1 MNRALRYWWSAG
13 FFIAWILY
21 SFWWFYRRGTFGQ
34 FAGDVRYVRR
44 IEACALALTN
54 LARAPQGQ
62 SPRLAVVLIAA
73 SLVLNGFIYVGI
85 GYVLAKVFGHRP
97 VPRLFRL
104 RF

>member
-34 FAGDVRYVRR
+34 FAGDVRGMYEGLR
-44 IEACALALTN
+44 LALWPSQIL
-54 LARAPQGQ
+54 LAPLKGQ

-85 GYVLAKVFGHRP
+85 GYVLAKVFGRRP
-97 VPRLFRL
+97 VPPLV
-104 RF
+104 